1 MVDRSKQYS
10 SFMPKKDTGISLK
23 FKPIEALLHFYN
35 TAIIFVGQLQK
46 LLSFCKYLDQY
57 SEYRSGS
64 RRPSNA
70 DTILVRTR
78 IYSAP

>member
-35 TAIIFVGQLQK
+35 TAIIGQLQK
-46 LLSFCKYLDQY
+46 LLRGRENSSPD
-57 SEYRSGS
+57 
-64 RRPSNA
+64 
-70 DTILVRTR
+70 
-78 IYSAP
+78 